1 MKPSASVPLFYRSE
15 QQTREQQ
22 VIAQISA
29 REALLTAAEREIE
42 LELWRATQRAAGEA
56 ENVRASLRLLD
67 NADTAYNIAMARF
80 TSSVGSILELL
91 SAQNA
96 LASANSSA
104 TQAQITALA
113 ARILLT
119 LASGR
124 MQLAK

>member
-67 NADTAYNIAMARF
+67 NADAAYNIAMARF
-80 TSSVGSILELL
+80 TSSVGSVLEML

-104 TQAQITALA
+104 TQADIAALA
-113 ARILLT
+113 ARIRLS

-124 MQLAK
+124 MPLAK